1 MKYLDFNKKHNMKL
15 KTLLEGYAWERK
27 DGQPLPTLKDVQ
39 KIHEQSESDI
49 SPRDW
54 EWVGEYDGILTV
66 VASVNGKYYSAEAQ
80 RQRGEVSISADT
92 EIFNIEE
99 IDREEYKKMGG
110 DDSYTKMDAN
120 PTGEQ
125 LAEDIYDAINNIN
138 SSMTYQ
144 DLAFAVA
151 RVLED
156 SYGTH
161 NYDRFISE
169 LKSNL
174 DKMRD

>member
-1 MKYLDFNKKHNMKL
+1 MKL
-15 KTLLEGYAWERK
+15 KQLLEGYAWERK
-27 DGQPLPTLKDVQ
+27 ADGSLPTLADSTAKHQ
-39 KIHEQSESDI
+39 SNLKEQGDSESD
-49 SPRDW
+49 P
-54 EWVGEYDGILTV
+54 
-66 VASVNGKYYSAEAQ
+66 
-80 RQRGEVSISADT
+80 
-92 EIFNIEE
+92 
-99 IDREEYKKMGG
+99 
-110 DDSYTKMDAN
+110 DDKFTKMDAN

-138 SSMTYQ
+138 DSMSYQ

>member
-1 MKYLDFNKKHNMKL
+1 MKL
-15 KTLLEGYAWERK
+15 KSLLEGYAWERK
-27 DGQPLPTLKDVQ
+27 ADGSLPTLSDDTAK
-39 KIHEQSESDI
+39 HESNLKKQGNSEFD
-49 SPRDW
+49 P
-54 EWVGEYDGILTV
+54 GGH
-66 VASVNGKYYSAEAQ
+66 YYVPPNDE
-80 RQRGEVSISADT
+80 
-92 EIFNIEE
+92 F
-99 IDREEYKKMGG
+99 
-110 DDSYTKMDAN
+110 TKMDAN

-138 SSMTYQ
+138 SSMSYQ

-174 DKMRD
+174 DKMRY

>member
-1 MKYLDFNKKHNMKL
+1 MKYLDFNKKNNMKL

-27 DGQPLPTLKDVQ
+27 SNGSLPTLSDATAK
-39 KIHEQSESDI
+39 HESNLKEQGNSEFD
-49 SPRDW
+49 PGGHYYVPQD
-54 EWVGEYDGILTV
+54 
-66 VASVNGKYYSAEAQ
+66 ASH
-80 RQRGEVSISADT
+80 
-92 EIFNIEE
+92 
-99 IDREEYKKMGG
+99 
-110 DDSYTKMDAN
+110 TKLDAN

-125 LAEDIYDAINNIN
+125 LAEDLYDAINNIN
-138 SSMTYQ
+138 DSMSYK

-169 LKSNL
+169 LKTNL
-174 DKMRD
+174 DKMRY

>member
-1 MKYLDFNKKHNMKL
+1 MKL
-15 KTLLEGYAWERK
+15 KSLLEGYAWERK
-27 DGQPLPTLKDVQ
+27 DGQPLPTLNDVR
-39 KIHEQSESDI
+39 KIHEESESDI
-49 SPRDW
+49 SPR
-54 EWVGEYDGILTV
+54 
-66 VASVNGKYYSAEAQ
+66 
-80 RQRGEVSISADT
+80 
-92 EIFNIEE
+92 
-99 IDREEYKKMGG
+99 G

-138 SSMTYQ
+138 SSMSYQ

-161 NYDRFISE
+161 NYDRFVSE

>member
-1 MKYLDFNKKHNMKL
+1 MKL

-27 DGQPLPTLKDVQ
+27 ADGSLPTLSDATAK
-39 KIHEQSESDI
+39 HESNLKKQGNSEFD
-49 SPRDW
+49 P
-54 EWVGEYDGILTV
+54 GGH
-66 VASVNGKYYSAEAQ
+66 YY
-80 RQRGEVSISADT
+80 VPP
-92 EIFNIEE
+92 
-99 IDREEYKKMGG
+99 
-110 DDSYTKMDAN
+110 DDEFTKMDAN

-138 SSMTYQ
+138 DSMSYK

>member
-1 MKYLDFNKKHNMKL
+1 MKL
-15 KTLLEGYAWERK
+15 KQLLEGYAWERK
-27 DGQPLPTLKDVQ
+27 PGQSLPTLKDVR
-39 KIHEQSESDI
+39 KIHEQSEPNI

-54 EWVGEYDGILTV
+54 EVVDNDGGIQIV
-66 VASVNGKYYSAEAQ
+66 VASVNGKYYRAEAQ

-99 IDREEYKKMGG
+99 IDKREYNKMGG
-110 DDSYTKMDAN
+110 DDEFTKMDAN

-138 SSMTYQ
+138 DSMSYK